1 VIRQIAFVTGLAWQ
15 RVTRRGSGALLAA
28 AGIAVGAALLA
39 GLLVGATVAR
49 DRSVSQETARVPDA
63 ARAVRAVWFGVPASD
78 DEAQPALEEQVRET
92 LDGLG
97 LGTPVPL
104 VLFRESTLGG
114 RFAGLAAVGGLAP
127 HVLLRSGRLPRP
139 CRPERCEVL
148 RLRGAGRI
156 PNAPGL
162 RLVQV
167 GTASLRSQQLFGDFL
182 APTDN
187 ALADAQLAPALREAA
202 GYHRPPP
209 APLVVAEGVAGLAA
223 SPVLDAAYRSF
234 AWVWP
239 LSAGTPRVWEI
250 DDLVGRVDRA
260 RAALL
265 AESGSFALSAPEEE
279 LRAAERSAAAAGRR
293 LLLVGGEAAAL
304 LLAFAV
310 LAAGAMRRDLDAA
323 RLRLGW
329 HGARRWQLTLLTV
342 AESALVGVLGT
353 LVGFAA
359 GVAVGAAAAA
369 LAGAPA
375 GAIVSESVV
384 SAAGLG
390 LVAAAAA
397 AAVLV
402 LVVALWGR
410 PRAER
415 RLGLTGGAAAVA
427 AAVAVALL
435 ASGAA
440 DEERLAAGGGGLGL
454 LLVPAL
460 LAFAAAV
467 AAARLLA
474 PFARAL
480 GRVARSLP
488 LRLAG
493 LSLARGPGP
502 AAVTVAF
509 LVLAFSLA
517 LLAEGYRST
526 LSRAEADQAAFRVPL
541 DVLVRE
547 DLTRL
552 VPVTEAA
559 PPEAFA
565 RLAPGVRAAPVT
577 RVSASAGRAER
588 VSGVT
593 VLGLP
598 PDVLPRLRV
607 WRDGWADRAPE
618 ALAGTIDRDDAG
630 RLAGVD
636 VPADA
641 RLLTLPAADTLL
653 ELRALVETTTGR
665 VVVVPLERVSGQLG
679 AALPR
684 AVRGG
689 RIVAL
694 DLQLPRLIERGADA
708 GRALRGTLN
717 LGVPSFDGVPAA
729 PLSGWIGTGG
739 VDVRAAGPRLVA
751 SYVLTPQRSG
761 RLRPRQSTDG
771 DPPPVLATPRLAE
784 LAGGPGGLLPL
795 QVGGGTV
802 PVRVAAV
809 VERFPG
815 ATGDVL
821 VGDGGAL
828 QTAIGTEVPGAART
842 SEIWLE
848 VPSGS
853 ADALAA
859 ALARPP
865 FRALE
870 SVSRRALEADARRD
884 PLAHGTLVALLAAAA
899 VALLLAVAGLVL
911 TVRTDLRDDRGELHD
926 LETQGALPSLL
937 GRIVRARGMVVAV
950 ASLVAGAGAGLLLAL
965 LVTRVVTVTARA
977 GAAEPP
983 LAAAFDVRILVAG
996 AAAFLLA
1003 SWLFLALATRRV
1015 TADAAAGFEERL

>member
-1 VIRQIAFVTGLAWQ
+1 MIRQVGFVVGLAWQ

-49 DRSVSQETARVPDA
+49 DRSVSQATARIPDA
-63 ARAVRAVWFGVPASD
+63 ARAIRAVWFGVPASAG
-78 DEAQPALEEQVRET
+78 EAQPVLDRQLRAALR
-92 LDGLG
+92 DLG
-97 LGTPVPL
+97 LGDPVPL

-114 RFAGLAAVGGLAP
+114 RFAGLAAVDGLAP
-127 HVLLRSGRLPRP
+127 HVVLRSGRLPRP
-139 CRPERCEVL
+139 CRPRRCEVL
-148 RLRGAGRI
+148 RLRGEGRL

-202 GYHRPPP
+202 RYHLPPP
-209 APLVVAEGVAGLAA
+209 APLVVAEGVAGLSA
-223 SPVLDAAYRSF
+223 SPVLDAAYRSY

-239 LSAGTPRVWEI
+239 LSAGTPRVWEV
-250 DDLVGRVDRA
+250 DGLVRRVDRA
-260 RAALL
+260 RAALS

-279 LRAAERSAAAAGRR
+279 LRAAERAAAAAGRR

-329 HGARRWQLTLLTV
+329 HGARRWQLQLLTV

-359 GVAVGAAAAA
+359 GLAVGSVAAAI
-369 LAGAPA
+369 AGAPA
-375 GAIVSESVV
+375 GAVLSESVV
-384 SAAGLG
+384 SAVGLG
-390 LVAAAAA
+390 LVVAAAA

-402 LVVALWGR
+402 LAVALWAR
-410 PRAER
+410 PRGAR
-415 RLGLTGGAAAVA
+415 RLGPAGGAALAAV
-427 AAVAVALL
+427 AVAVALL

-440 DEERLAAGGGGLGL
+440 DEERLAEGSGALGL

-467 AAARLLA
+467 AAAGLLA
-474 PFARAL
+474 PLARAL
-480 GRVARSLP
+480 GRAARSLP

-517 LLAEGYRST
+517 FLAEGYRST

-547 DLTRL
+547 DLSRL
-552 VPVTEAA
+552 VPVSEAA
-559 PPEAFA
+559 TPEAFA
-565 RLAPGVRAAPVT
+565 RLAPGVRVAPVT

-607 WRDGWADRAPE
+607 WREGWADRDRE
-618 ALAGTIDRDDAG
+618 ALVRAIQRDDSG

-641 RLLTLPAADTLL
+641 RTVTLPAADTLV
-653 ELRALVETTTGR
+653 ELRALVETTSGR
-665 VVVVPLERVSGQLG
+665 IVVVPLERVRGSLR
-679 AALPR
+679 AALPS
-684 AVRGG
+684 AARGG

-694 DLQLPRLIERGADA
+694 DLEPPRIIERGADA
-708 GRALRGTLN
+708 GRALRGTLA
-717 LGVPSFDGVPAA
+717 LGAPSFDGVAGP
-729 PLSGWIGTGG
+729 PLAGWIGTGG

-751 SYVLTPQRSG
+751 SYVLTPQRRG

-828 QTAIGTEVPGAART
+828 QTAIDTEVPGAAGT

-853 ADALAA
+853 AGAVDA
-859 ALARPP
+859 ALSRPP

-870 SVSRRALEADARRD
+870 SLSRRALEADARRD
-884 PLAHGTLVALLAAAA
+884 PLAHGTLVALLAAAS

-937 GRIVRARGMVVAV
+937 ARFVRARGMVVAI
-950 ASLVAGAGAGLLLAL
+950 ASLVAGAGGGLLLAL

-977 GAAEPP
+977 GVAEPP
-983 LAAAFDVRILVAG
+983 LVATFDVPILVAG
-996 AAAFLLA
+996 GATFLLA
-1003 SWLFLALATRRV
+1003 SWLFLVLATRRV
-1015 TADAAAGFEERL
+1015 TADVATGFEDRP